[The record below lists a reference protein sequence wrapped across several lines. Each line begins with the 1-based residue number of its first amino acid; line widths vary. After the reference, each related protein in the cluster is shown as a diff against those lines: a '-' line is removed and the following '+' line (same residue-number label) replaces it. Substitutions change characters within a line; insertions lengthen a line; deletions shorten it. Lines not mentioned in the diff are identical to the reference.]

1 MKNPVAG
8 TFRSLR
14 IFNFSLWIAGSL
26 VSNVG
31 TWMQRVAQDWLVLTQ
46 LTHHDASALGIVMSL
61 QFAPQFLLLPWTGW
75 AADRLNQRKLLMMT
89 QATMGVLALIL
100 GALTIAGII
109 QLWHVYVFA
118 FLSGSAAA
126 LDAPVRQTFVAE
138 MVGDE
143 DLVNAVALNSTSFN
157 AARMIGPAVAGLLIA
172 KVGIGWAFLLNGLSF
187 AAVLISM
194 SFFRRS
200 ELHAR
205 ARAHRT
211 QSGFLEGF
219 RYVWRR
225 PDLRA
230 ILIMLFL
237 IGTFGLNF
245 PIFIST
251 MAVNVF
257 HSDARGFGL
266 LSSIMAVGT
275 LSGALFAAGR
285 EKPGLA
291 SLLVGAG
298 VFGLGCTLAALAPGY
313 WWFAAALMVI
323 GAAALTFTNGTNS
336 IMQLSTEPAMR
347 GRVMALRVGIALGGT
362 PIGAPIV
369 GWVANHFG
377 PRWALGIGAG
387 AGFAAALVAVFV
399 LSSRKEPVLASVI
412 GRVKS
417 PRQRQPATCLDP
429 LNFEFSGAHLAARSF
444 VPSRNGKPPEPDIA
458 LLTVRGFWR
467 GESPPVQSIAR
478 VIRAG
483 PDASTAARRHDGM
496 HPPTHARWT
505 IAP

>member
-1 MKNPVAG
+1 VSG

-14 IFNFSLWIAGSL
+14 SFNFRLWTAGGL

-46 LTHHDASALGIVMSL
+46 LTHHNASALGIVMGL
-61 QFAPQFLLLPWTGW
+61 QFAPQLLFLPWTGS
-75 AADRLNQRKLLMMT
+75 AADRLNQRKLLMVT
-89 QATMGVLALIL
+89 QATMGVLALVL
-100 GALTIAGII
+100 GVLTIAGVVR
-109 QLWHVYVFA
+109 LWHLYVFA

-138 MVGDE
+138 MVGDA
-143 DLVNAVALNSTSFN
+143 DLPNAVALNSTSFN
-157 AARMIGPAVAGLLIA
+157 AAQMIGPAVAGLLIA
-172 KVGIGWAFLLNGLSF
+172 RVGIGWAFLLNGLSF

-194 SFFRRS
+194 SFFRLS
-200 ELHAR
+200 ELR
-205 ARAHRT
+205 TSARAHRT
-211 QSGFLEGF
+211 TSGFLEGL
-219 RYVWRR
+219 RYVWRK

-257 HSDARGFGL
+257 HSDARRFGL

-285 EKPGLA
+285 QKPSLA

-298 VFGLGCTLAALAPGY
+298 IFGLGCTLAALAPGY
-313 WWFAAALMVI
+313 WWFGAALVVI
-323 GAAALTFTNGTNS
+323 GAAGLTFTNGTNS

-387 AGFAAALVAVFV
+387 AGFTAALVAAY
-399 LSSRKEPVLASVI
+399 VLA
-412 GRVKS
+412 R
-417 PRQRQPATCLDP
+417 
-429 LNFEFSGAHLAARSF
+429 
-444 VPSRNGKPPEPDIA
+444 
-458 LLTVRGFWR
+458 R
-467 GESPPVQSIAR
+467 GEPLLAQ
-478 VIRAG
+478 
-483 PDASTAARRHDGM
+483 
-496 HPPTHARWT
+496 
-505 IAP
+505 